1 MKIKKQRFPQELLA
15 EALWIEWFLKYGVL
29 NSNKVEELLRRFN
42 LKLKKQKTIDNVR
55 LAFGRG
61 LKDTHGSSQ
70 LAIKQ
75 IAEEL
80 DKVCIIAR
88 WDF

>member
-15 EALWIEWFLKYGVL
+15 EALWIEWFQKNGVF
-29 NSNKVEELLRRFN
+29 NSSKIEELLHRFN
-42 LKLKKQKTIDNVR
+42 LKLKKQKTIDDVR

-61 LKDTHGSSQ
+61 LKYTYGSSR
-70 LAIKQ
+70 LAIEQ

-80 DKVCIIAR
+80 DKVCIIAK